1 MIHRRSVRDRPRF
14 LWVVVVGVL
23 TFLYVPI
30 GIAVLFSFNSGRT
43 LYEFQG
49 FSLRWYTTLFGNADL
64 MASLWLSL
72 WVAVVVAALSVV
84 FGVGLAFGIRRGVRW
99 FGGSLQ
105 GAVILRVVTPET
117 ATGVAL
123 LLLLSQLGVP
133 LSEFTLIL
141 SHTALCVAFAAV
153 VILSRMAV
161 LDERLEEAAR
171 DLGASRLSALWYVVI
186 PALRP
191 ALIGAALLS
200 FVLSFTNFIT
210 SFFSSGIGATPLPVR
225 IYSMLRVGVTP
236 VVNAAGVMMLAVT
249 LAAIVLTFV
258 IARWITRHNRAAAT
272 PLVPTARRVGRNPET
287 LPAQALDPATA
298 SAPTSQQPAPTSQQ
312 GVSSS

>member
-14 LWVVVVGVL
+14 LWLTVIGVL
-23 TFLYVPI
+23 AFLYIPI
-30 GIAVLFSFNSGRT
+30 SIAILFSFNSGRN
-43 LYEFQG
+43 LYDFQG
-49 FSLRWYTTLFGNADL
+49 FSLRWYTTLFGNSDL

-72 WVAVVVAALSVV
+72 GVAVVVAVLSVI
-84 FGVGLAFGIRRGVRW
+84 FGIGLAFGIRRGVRW

-133 LSEFTLIL
+133 LSELTLIL

-161 LDERLEEAAR
+161 LNEQLEEAAR
-171 DLGASRLSALWYVVI
+171 DLGATRLSSLWFVVL

-249 LAAIVLTFV
+249 LAAILITVV
-258 IARWITRHNRAAAT
+258 IARWITRRNRASAAT
-272 PLVPTARRVGRNPET
+272 LIPTTPRTSRTSVAAPTEAAAPATPIAPTPHQGVPT
-287 LPAQALDPATA
+287 
-298 SAPTSQQPAPTSQQ
+298 S
-312 GVSSS
+312 